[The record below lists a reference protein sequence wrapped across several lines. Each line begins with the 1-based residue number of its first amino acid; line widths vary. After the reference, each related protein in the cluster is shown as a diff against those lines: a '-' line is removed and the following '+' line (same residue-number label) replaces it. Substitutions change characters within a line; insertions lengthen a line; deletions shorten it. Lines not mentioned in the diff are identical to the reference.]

1 MGGIQQPGYA
11 KGTFKRH
18 YFNKSYFSLHCPFLR
33 GSFAHLGLAQS
44 QNARTAV
51 YVCVF
56 VCVCVCVYGYFRVPL
71 VVLYLRSHV
80 CEIMKDGKT
89 RMSMERERRDG
100 GRNQKRGIGRN
111 RNKQRDETA

>member
-56 VCVCVCVYGYFRVPL
+56 VCVCVCVCMDIFVYL
-71 VVLYLRSHV
+71 WLYCICVHMFVR
-80 CEIMKDGKT
+80 
-89 RMSMERERRDG
+89 
-100 GRNQKRGIGRN
+100 
-111 RNKQRDETA
+111 